1 VKKVKGFKHGKEL
14 KRRKRIK
21 EEQGKGLA
29 TWKSKEQGG
38 SLATWKSKEQ
48 GKGLATWKSKEQ
60 GKGLATWKSKE
71 QGGSLAG
78 IKVCGE
84 LARRIY
90 I

>member
-1 VKKVKGFKHGKEL
+1 MEK
-14 KRRKRIK
+14 
-21 EEQGKGLA
+21 Q
-29 TWKSKEQGG
+29 EQGG
-38 SLATWKSKEQ
+38 SLAGIKKGAEQ
-48 GKGLATWKSKEQ
+48 GS
-60 GKGLATWKSKE
+60 ATWKSKE

>member
-38 SLATWKSKEQ
+38 SLA
-48 GKGLATWKSKEQ
+48 
-60 GKGLATWKSKE
+60 
-71 QGGSLAG
+71 G